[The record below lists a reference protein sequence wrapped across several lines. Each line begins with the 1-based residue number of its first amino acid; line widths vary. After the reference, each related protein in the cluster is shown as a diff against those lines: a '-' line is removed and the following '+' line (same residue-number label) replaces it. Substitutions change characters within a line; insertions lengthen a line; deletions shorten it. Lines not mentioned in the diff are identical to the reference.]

1 VRVGILELAT
11 EGYAAAGWET
21 NAEALGWFTAI
32 GKSQLDGA
40 LPMPAMNPVPAGARS
55 DSGTVMDRM
64 VELVLGAG
72 AMHQQRGNPT
82 AARSCLRLGRFYV
95 QRELGA
101 FRADESPAASA
112 PAEPTPKPTTSTPAG
127 RAMDPRALP
136 PIDTARL
143 APAPA
148 PESERAALERQIR
161 ELRARIEKLKSV
173 MSQEGSRSA
182 PDAAERRR

>member
-1 VRVGILELAT
+1 
-11 EGYAAAGWET
+11 
-21 NAEALGWFTAI
+21 
-32 GKSQLDGA
+32 
-40 LPMPAMNPVPAGARS
+40 
-55 DSGTVMDRM
+55 MDRM